1 EKELAFQ
8 REVDAA
14 WQRLYPGKL
23 PVSMSNTGVL
33 VGDTGGR
40 LALFVKA
47 KDCASCDIRLSKVLA
62 SGKPVDIYLV
72 DSQGKDGLLRQWA
85 REHNIPPEKVRSRH
99 ITLNHDAGRWLRFG
113 EGQMPVVLQQ
123 EADGWRVAAF

>member
-1 EKELAFQ
+1 
-8 REVDAA
+8 
-14 WQRLYPGKL
+14 
-23 PVSMSNTGVL
+23 
-33 VGDTGGR
+33 
-40 LALFVKA
+40 

-113 EGQMPVVLQQ
+113 EGQMPVVL
-123 EADGWRVAAF
+123 